1 MTPEKEPSV
10 SKSFVHVEI
19 NLVKSSPFV
28 SLEGA
33 IEPVKKK
40 IRQIIS
46 ISCLLGPHLCA
57 PRLTGSMAHVS
68 AC

>member
-33 IEPVKKK
+33 IEPVKKS
-40 IRQIIS
+40 QIIS